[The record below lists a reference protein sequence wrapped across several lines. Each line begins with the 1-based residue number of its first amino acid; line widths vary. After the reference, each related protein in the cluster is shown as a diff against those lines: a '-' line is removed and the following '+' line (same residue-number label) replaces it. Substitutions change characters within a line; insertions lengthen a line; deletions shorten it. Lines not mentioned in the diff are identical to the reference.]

1 MDRSREGKR
10 RQGEVK
16 KGGREEGKETGRE
29 GGRVEREAFSS
40 GITLPTP
47 NYSHSIL

>member
-16 KGGREEGKETGRE
+16 KGGRETGRE
-29 GGRVEREAFSS
+29 GDRKGGREGRER
-40 GITLPTP
+40 GLQ
-47 NYSHSIL
+47 